1 MKFLTDFCKTLE
13 ERLLSPRMLVYT
25 STQLMWMCQTG
36 VRTPEVNTS
45 GFIEKGFG
53 RLPDN
58 VFTAGATTEI
68 IQQRTADDISD
79 MLRVWRIVVE
89 DYTART
95 LTHSADKL
103 RAISGIAARMKA
115 AAPEMTYLAG
125 IWHSAEHTE
134 REAAWEL
141 IWRISSGQKLVID
154 TEDEA
159 IRRPSFTWSSV
170 EVPVIWEMQ
179 YKFKHFVCPTPCVQ
193 VLDAQFDL
201 RKPHQ
206 IFGFINKAA
215 ILLKGPAKNVMG
227 RRINGADFYL
237 VPHRLGFIGDLDTT
251 ILDETE
257 QRELFLPDGRRQTYT
272 ALKIREEVSVRLLQL
287 HRFGGLIL
295 RNVGDGEYCRIGVFE
310 ARSIPGQ
317 PDWLSS
323 FTTATIRL
331 V

>member
-1 MKFLTDFCKTLE
+1 MKFLTDFCKTPE

-45 GFIEKGFG
+45 GFIERGFG

-58 VFTAGATTEI
+58 VFTAGARRESV
-68 IQQRTADDISD
+68 QQRKADDIAG

-103 RAISGIAARMKA
+103 RAISGIAARMKV
-115 AAPEMTYLAG
+115 AAPEMMCLAG
-125 IWHSAEHTE
+125 IWLSAEHPE
-134 REAAWEL
+134 REAAWKL
-141 IWRISSGQKLVID
+141 IWRISGGKKLVIE

-159 IRRPSFTWSSV
+159 IRRPLFTWSSV

-206 IFGFINKAA
+206 IFGFINKAT
-215 ILLKGPAKNVMG
+215 ILLRGPAKYVMG
-227 RRINGADFYL
+227 RRK
-237 VPHRLGFIGDLDTT
+237 IG
-251 ILDETE
+251 
-257 QRELFLPDGRRQTYT
+257 R
-272 ALKIREEVSVRLLQL
+272 AHV
-287 HRFGGLIL
+287 
-295 RNVGDGEYCRIGVFE
+295 
-310 ARSIPGQ
+310 
-317 PDWLSS
+317 
-323 FTTATIRL
+323 
-331 V
+331 